1 MTLYFLYFLGN
12 INVFIVQPI
21 VNLKVNTSDYECS
34 VNMQHFLWIVDDIY
48 VAVIPLAFQVIFL
61 AVMWRLANIQD
72 DGESL
77 ESLTQ
82 HFKGDG
88 ISSMRMSDVND
99 TESVGSAEFG
109 ERDRNVRPV
118 TVRRND
124 LISAVTRYKR
134 DLNQYRLS
142 SSFDAIRESEH
153 PYHEAERHN
162 NPLACIVRFE
172 ILDR

>member
-1 MTLYFLYFLGN
+1 M
-12 INVFIVQPI
+12 FIVEPI
-21 VNLKVNTSDYECS
+21 VNLKVNTSDYKCS
-34 VNMQHFLWIVDDIY
+34 VNMQHFMRIVDDIY

-99 TESVGSAEFG
+99 TESFGSAEFG

-142 SSFDAIRESEH
+142 SSFDAIRESEQ

-162 NPLACIVRFE
+162 NPLALIVRFE